1 MAKKI
6 INAKL
11 DKKPSIAPFTNAL
24 RSNTTK
30 KKQEKRGVQ
39 SHDNLF
45 KSMSVKELTIQI
57 LVKSPLPHIFFY
69 T

>member
-6 INAKL
+6 IKAKL

-24 RSNTTK
+24 RSSTT